1 MAKENPDQK
10 IIELAKERFKNCQ
23 EFWSP
28 VYQEALDDLKF
39 RAGDQWPQEILNS
52 RKSKGRPHLTIN
64 KIPQFVR
71 QIANEMRQN
80 KPAIKVYPV
89 DDKAD
94 IEVAKIR
101 SGVIRNIEYSSNAE
115 VAYNTAGE
123 CAVDRSIGFF
133 RLVSDYVSHNS
144 FNQELRILPVYNPF
158 SCYMDPATQ
167 ELDGSDQNFCFTF
180 DEVSKYQLE
189 AEYPELEK
197 EIVSDHGGWDSLV
210 DGDWFNKEKARVVEY
225 YYKEFKNITVYRL
238 DVMGEEVIVESKEEI
253 PEGAVIVEERKALK
267 PQVKWCKMIGCKVLE
282 KTDWPGSWIPLIP
295 VFGSRYYL
303 DGRWHIESVFRQAKD
318 SQRMFN
324 YMKSY
329 EAEAI
334 GRAPKAPYM
343 VAEGQIPKGYEGM
356 WQSANTEDY
365 AYMVYKPTE
374 IGGQLVGAPQRQAF
388 EPAIQAMTQ
397 AAMLASD
404 DIKATTGIYDAS
416 LGARSNEQS
425 GIAIQRRNMQAQTS
439 NYHFIDNQAISI
451 RHCGRQI
458 NELIPVIYSDSQ
470 VLRMIGEDGSPEF
483 ANLLEKQLKI
493 DDGKYD
499 VVVDVGPSYATKR
512 QESAENLL
520 NLMKTI
526 PGQAPLI
533 ADLAVKNLD
542 FPDAQALAERLT
554 PPQFKKDAEA
564 PIPPELQAQI
574 QQMQMIL
581 QEQEQQLKAQ
591 ADIIANKKLE
601 LQAKNEI
608 ELYRIETQ
616 KFIELAKLDSKE
628 SIEGLKQDLSLFKEE
643 YQRTFGQLEFDPSE
657 QPQEIENEV
666 STESGNYA
674 GPEGT

>member
-1 MAKENPDQK
+1 MAKVNPDQK

-28 VYQEALDDLKF
+28 VYLEALDDLKF
-39 RAGDQWPQEILNS
+39 RAGQQWPDAILAD

-80 KPAIKVYPV
+80 KPSIKVYPV
-89 DDKAD
+89 DDQAD
-94 IEVAKIR
+94 IEAAKIR
-101 SGVIRNIEYSSNAE
+101 TGLVRNIEYSSNAE

-133 RLVSDYVSHNS
+133 RLATDYAGHGS
-144 FNQELRILPVYNPF
+144 FDQEIKILSVPNPF
-158 SCYMDPATQ
+158 SIYIDPSSQ
-167 ELDGSDQNFCFTF
+167 ELDGSDSNYGFVF
-180 DEVSKYQLE
+180 DEKSKYQLE
-189 AEYPELEK
+189 AEYPDLEK
-197 EIVSDHGGWDSLV
+197 DLANDGGWDSLV
-210 DGDWFNKEKARVVEY
+210 DGDWFNKDRCRVVEY
-225 YYKEFKNITVYRL
+225 FYKDFKKITLYKL
-238 DVMGEEVIVESKEEI
+238 DVQGQELIVESKEEI
-253 PEGAVIVEERKALK
+253 PEGAVIVEERESLK
-267 PQVKWCKMIGCKVLE
+267 PTVKWCKMIGSKILE
-282 KTDWPGSWIPLIP
+282 KSDWPGSWIPIIP
-295 VFGSRYYL
+295 VYGSRYYL

-343 VAEGQIPKGYEGM
+343 VAEGQIPKGYEQM
-356 WQSANTEDY
+356 WANANTEDY
-365 AYMVYKPTE
+365 AFLVYKATDV
-374 IGGQLVGAPQRQAF
+374 GGQLVGAPQRQSF

-458 NELIPVIYSDSQ
+458 NELIPVIYSEKQ
-470 VLRMIGEDGSPEF
+470 VLRIIGEDGSPDF
-483 ANLLEKQLKI
+483 AKLQDKQIRL
-493 DDGKYD
+493 DVGKYD

-542 FPDAQALAERLT
+542 FPAAQELAERLT
-554 PPQFKKDAEA
+554 PPQFKKDAGA
-564 PIPPELQAQI
+564 QIPPEIQAQL
-574 QQMQMIL
+574 QQMQMVM
-581 QEQEQQLKAQ
+581 QEQEQQLQAQ
-591 ADIIANKKLE
+591 AQIIANKRLE
-601 LQAKNEI
+601 LESREKIEI
-608 ELYRIETQ
+608 LKMQSHEM
-616 KFIELAKLDSKE
+616 IELAKLEHKEALEALTHDIDSVKAIQNQFMEQFEIPNQVLKE
-628 SIEGLKQDLSLFKEE
+628 SDQEVGPGEE
-643 YQRTFGQLEFDPSE
+643 NGY
-657 QPQEIENEV
+657 
-666 STESGNYA
+666 
-674 GPEGT
+674 